1 MFKRKENK
9 MAHILAHSDSNQFRG
24 VFRGEFLRL
33 LGSVSEENYS
43 PLAEN
48 LAKGHSALAN
58 KLAENLE
65 KGVFNFA
72 IKEAGAKQIIKKW
85 QNPLFC
91 EIYSARMKS
100 VLINLKKNAAL
111 LASIRSGEVG
121 PEQFAFMTH
130 LEMNPEQWKDRIEKK
145 IKRDRLKFT
154 NNVEASTDMFSC
166 SRCKSKKCTYYEMQ
180 TRSADEPTTVFV
192 TCLNCGKNWKN

>member
-1 MFKRKENK
+1 
-9 MAHILAHSDSNQFRG
+9 MAYILAHSDPTQFRG

-33 LGSVSEENYS
+33 LEENNS
-43 PLAEN
+43 GLAEHSR
-48 LAKGHSALAN
+48 LADHSR
-58 KLAENLE
+58 LAENLE

-72 IKEAGAKQIIKKW
+72 IKESSAKQIIKKW

-100 VLINLKKNAAL
+100 VIINLKKNHAL
-111 LASIRSGEVG
+111 IDSLKSGEIT
-121 PEQFAFMTH
+121 PDQFAFMTH

-154 NNVEASTDMFSC
+154 NSVEASTDMFSC